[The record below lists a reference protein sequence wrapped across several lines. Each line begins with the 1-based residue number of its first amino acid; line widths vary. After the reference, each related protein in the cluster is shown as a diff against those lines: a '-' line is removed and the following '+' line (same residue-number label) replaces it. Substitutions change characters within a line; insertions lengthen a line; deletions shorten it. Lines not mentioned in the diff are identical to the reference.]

1 MRYPVVALLVGALA
15 MHGLSHAAERSVQ
28 FVTDSEKE
36 GGWLVEVTTEA
47 LRRMNYDVTIRY
59 MPWARALQTVSA
71 GQAEALLGAYYTRE
85 RAAKMLFTASIGSSD
100 IVFFKLRTSNIT
112 YQRLEDLAGHVIGT
126 INGAAYT
133 PEFDHAAFLRKE
145 PAQNFNT
152 NIKKLLIGRVE
163 LVLEKRSVVVKALQ
177 ELSPQ
182 VAEQI
187 VALDKPLVSAQFYNA
202 FSLAYPDAERKVA
215 DFNAGL
221 ALMTSDGTL
230 QKILAKN
237 LHE

>member
-1 MRYPVVALLVGALA
+1 MKYPALALLAVALAL
-15 MHGLSHAAERSVQ
+15 HGPSRAAEHSVH

-47 LRRMNYDVTIRY
+47 MRRMNYDVTVRY

-85 RAAKMLFTASIGSSD
+85 RAAKMLYTASIGSSD
-100 IVFFKLRTSNIT
+100 VMFFKLRTANIS
-112 YQRLEDLAGHVIGT
+112 YQRLEDLSGHVIGT
-126 INGAAYT
+126 INGASYT

-152 NIKKLLIGRVE
+152 NIRKLLLGRVE
-163 LVLEKRSVVVKALQ
+163 LILEKRSVMAKALQ
-177 ELSPQ
+177 ELSPE

-187 VALDKPLVSAQFYNA
+187 VALDKPLVSARFYNA
-202 FSLAYPDAERKVA
+202 FSMSFPDAERKVA
-215 DFNAGL
+215 DFNTGL
-221 ALMTSDGTL
+221 ALIASDGTL
-230 QKILAKN
+230 QKIMAKN